1 MLLDHDVA
9 TSALAD
15 MDVRSNFVG
24 WVATQCLKISQKRNR
39 LALYHSLLVKS
50 GGASQSVLSHMKKT
64 HG

>member
-9 TSALAD
+9 SSALAD

-24 WVATQCLKISQKRNR
+24 WVATQCLSQKRNR
-39 LALYHSLLVKS
+39 LALFHSLLVKS
-50 GGASQSVLSHMKKT
+50 GGASQSVLLHMKKT